1 MSRKKPKNE
10 VEELEKQIR
19 DLKSLNRALMRRLKK
34 VDRNYRETLSQS
46 EKELD
51 NEQDQKIEE
60 AKSRR
65 SCGHCERGELVE
77 VNIVG
82 RIFTRCS
89 VCDWRSGV
97 KKKED

>member
-1 MSRKKPKNE
+1 MSRKKPKDE

-34 VDRNYRETLSQS
+34 VDRNYREALNQS
-46 EKELD
+46 EKDLEND
-51 NEQDQKIEE
+51 QEQKAEENKI
-60 AKSRR
+60 RR
-65 SCGHCERGELVE
+65 ACSHCERGELIE

-89 VCDWRSGV
+89 VCDWRSGA